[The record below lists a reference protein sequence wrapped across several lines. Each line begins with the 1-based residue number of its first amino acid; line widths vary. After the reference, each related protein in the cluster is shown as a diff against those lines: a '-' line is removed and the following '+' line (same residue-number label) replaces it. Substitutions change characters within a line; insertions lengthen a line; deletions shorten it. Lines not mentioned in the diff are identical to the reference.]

1 MNDIKNLSRGT
12 KINYLICLRTIN
24 EWKLANKYCLI
35 KKNSGTDGL
44 NSKFCEK
51 VKKKIISMLHKHA
64 QSEKEKQVK

>member
-51 VKKKIISMLHKHA
+51 VKKK
-64 QSEKEKQVK
+64 